1 MKTKKVDKK
10 KTLAYAV
17 AFYFTDVSVKF
28 MMGNAMYEY
37 VHTVYDRRYDN
48 GGFNTLVIVYNYKR
62 LKYEAMDYKMKKLS
76 AYTVASNCTDLT
88 DIRDGIA
95 EIHEAMKTCVESG
108 KHIPSFYVSR
118 LAKLETKKKKLE
130 KRTQVHMTV
139 TIRFFID
146 DDTLTMAVRH
156 CLFFKL
162 EPTRQN
168 VMKAIRDAVLNNG
181 RSILDFPEA
190 WGEDLMDVSFFDV
203 ENAMKKLRS
212 SFGL

>member
-1 MKTKKVDKK
+1 
-10 KTLAYAV
+10 
-17 AFYFTDVSVKF
+17 
-28 MMGNAMYEY
+28 
-37 VHTVYDRRYDN
+37 
-48 GGFNTLVIVYNYKR
+48 
-62 LKYEAMDYKMKKLS
+62 MKKLS
-76 AYTVASNCTDLT
+76 AYTVASNCTDLM

-95 EIHEAMKTCVESG
+95 EIHEAMKARIESG
-108 KHIPSFYVSR
+108 KHIPAFYVSR

-162 EPTRQN
+162 GP
-168 VMKAIRDAVLNNG
+168 IRDTVRNNG

-190 WGEDLMDVSFFDV
+190 WGEDLMDVSSADV
-203 ENAMKKLRS
+203 ENAMKKLRPL
-212 SFGL
+212 FGL

>member
-1 MKTKKVDKK
+1 
-10 KTLAYAV
+10 
-17 AFYFTDVSVKF
+17 
-28 MMGNAMYEY
+28 
-37 VHTVYDRRYDN
+37 
-48 GGFNTLVIVYNYKR
+48 
-62 LKYEAMDYKMKKLS
+62 MKKLS

-203 ENAMKKLRS
+203 ENAMKKAAFLIRPINFIAYFSESKVTVGFLASGSFFKKEPKNFEYNLFS
-212 SFGL
+212 SSNLCIRKKIPWHSEKG

>member
-1 MKTKKVDKK
+1 
-10 KTLAYAV
+10 
-17 AFYFTDVSVKF
+17 
-28 MMGNAMYEY
+28 
-37 VHTVYDRRYDN
+37 
-48 GGFNTLVIVYNYKR
+48 
-62 LKYEAMDYKMKKLS
+62 MKKLS

-168 VMKAIRDAVLNNG
+168 VMKAIRETLNTIFFHLLTYVFGKNSMAFRKGMIAV
-181 RSILDFPEA
+181 
-190 WGEDLMDVSFFDV
+190 WGL
-203 ENAMKKLRS
+203 
-212 SFGL
+212 